1 MSLGNE
7 KGMTLIEI
15 MVVIVI
21 LGILA
26 TMVFTRVGGRT
37 EQARRTK
44 AVVEI
49 RSLQNA
55 LALFRVDNGFYPSTE
70 QGLDALVE
78 PPGVGQTAISY
89 SEDGYID
96 KVPLDPWKT
105 PYIYICPGTQG
116 PYDLES
122 YGADGEDGGDG
133 KFTDIES
140 WDLEG

>member
-1 MSLGNE
+1 MHLGNQ

-37 EQARRTK
+37 EQARRVK

-55 LALFRVDNGFYPSTE
+55 LELFRVDNGFYPTTE

-78 PPGVGQTAISY
+78 LPSMGQSAISY

-96 KVPLDPWKT
+96 KVPFDPWGY
-105 PYIYICPGTQG
+105 PYVYISPGTQG

-122 YGADGEDGGDG
+122 YGPDGEDGGEG
-133 KFTDIES
+133 KWADIES
-140 WDLEG
+140 WALDE